1 VEHRRVDRDRATPL
15 RKESALTV
23 LALDSRFRDMVL
35 SVRLSAYGIKSGWC
49 HAKSVLEAK
58 LLERRVSHTAALCA
72 IRYHAIT
79 RDGAQIRMS
88 IHLASKYRHAI
99 GADQANR
106 QTKYAAT
113 QNADL

>member
-1 VEHRRVDRDRATPL
+1 
-15 RKESALTV
+15 
-23 LALDSRFRDMVL
+23 
-35 SVRLSAYGIKSGWC
+35 
-49 HAKSVLEAK
+49 
-58 LLERRVSHTAALCA
+58 
-72 IRYHAIT
+72 
-79 RDGAQIRMS
+79 MS

>member
-1 VEHRRVDRDRATPL
+1 
-15 RKESALTV
+15 
-23 LALDSRFRDMVL
+23 MVL
-35 SVRLSAYGIKSGWC
+35 SVRLSAYGIKSGWF

-79 RDGAQIRMS
+79 RDGAQIS
-88 IHLASKYRHAI
+88 HLASKYRHAI